1 MNPSQLEDY
10 ILRQTQGRLTPEEAE
25 AFRAWYD
32 ASEDNRKLYIRYAA
46 ILKAQAIEHGRDAFR
61 SEQPTAWKRVS
72 REWRQK
78 TAQSRTGHLRHTWWR
93 YAAAACIAFLIGWGW
108 PDAPSTSAV
117 AMQTIETPLG
127 AKSHVTLPDGTR
139 VWLNSGSCL
148 SYHSNFG
155 QSNRQ
160 LSLDGEGYFDVARD
174 LQHPFVLRTP
184 TGTLVRVLGTKF
196 NLKAYSEDRES
207 KVTLVEG
214 SLAVYTDTLQL
225 DPSTVMTP
233 NEQVVIDQ
241 RTHTWKSHRV
251 DATNYTAWMQLKPED
266 VTSGSVARKAKST
279 PLLPNMQVPTS
290 TMRNILFFDE
300 EPLSQIVRDLER
312 AFNIKIQI
320 NPEIPTL
327 GEEKYYGDFRNGED
341 IYTIMDIITSSGNLT
356 YRIEKNTIIISKE
369 H

>member
-10 ILRQTQGRLTPEEAE
+10 ILRQAQGRLTPEEAE

-32 ASEDNRKLYIRYAA
+32 ASEANRKLYIRYAV
-46 ILKAQAIEHGRDAFR
+46 ILKAQAIDHGRDAFR
-61 SEQPTAWKRVS
+61 SEQSAAWKRVS
-72 REWRQK
+72 REWKQK
-78 TAQSRTGHLRHTWWR
+78 AAPRRAGGWRHTWWR

-108 PDAPSTSAV
+108 HDVPSTAGA

-139 VWLNSGSCL
+139 VWLNSGSRL
-148 SYHSNFG
+148 SYRSDFG
-155 QSNRQ
+155 QTDRR

-174 LQHPFVLRTP
+174 EAHPFVLRT
-184 TGTLVRVLGTKF
+184 TAGTFVRVLGTKF
-196 NLKAYSEDRES
+196 NLKAYSADRES

-214 SLAVYTDTLQL
+214 SLAVYADTLRP
-225 DPSTVMTP
+225 DPSIVMTP

-241 RTHTWKSHRV
+241 RTHAWKSHRV
-251 DATNYTAWMQLKPED
+251 DVANYTAWTQLRPED
-266 VTSGSVARKAKST
+266 VMPETVAREAESDS
-279 PLLPNMQVPTS
+279 LLPDMRVPTS

-300 EPLSQIVRDLER
+300 EPLSQIVRDLGR
-312 AFNIKIQI
+312 AFNIRIQI
-320 NPEIPTL
+320 NPEDSIL

-341 IYTIMDIITSSGNLT
+341 IYEIMGIITSGGNLT
-356 YRIEKNTIIISKE
+356 YRVERNTIIISKE